1 MVITS
6 NFTQQ
11 PGSKA
16 TVGLSLPDFHPQNE
30 AEKEETFDKIVGE
43 FTEIM
48 ESEDNFFLIQQI
60 QDRAQ
65 ILESKK
71 KHFNEIKSKFSKE
84 ISELEMKEQLLDN
97 NVQSMSG
104 QFDSIDFD
112 QVTL

>member
-1 MVITS
+1 
-6 NFTQQ
+6 
-11 PGSKA
+11 
-16 TVGLSLPDFHPQNE
+16 
-30 AEKEETFDKIVGE
+30 
-43 FTEIM
+43 M

-71 KHFNEIKSKFSKE
+71 KNFNEIKSKFSKE
-84 ISELEMKEQLLDN
+84 INELEKKEHLLDN
-97 NVQSMSG
+97 NVQSMSD